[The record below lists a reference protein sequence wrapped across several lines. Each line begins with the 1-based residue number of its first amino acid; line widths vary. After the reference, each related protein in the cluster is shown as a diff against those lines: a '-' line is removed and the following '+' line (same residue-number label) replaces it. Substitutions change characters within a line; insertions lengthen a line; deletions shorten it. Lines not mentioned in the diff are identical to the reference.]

1 MHCVVFK
8 NSHNG
13 TLSRNIYSCKTQRD
27 DLLEDLPRTSA
38 KVNDCLFVN
47 AKRMYVSITKRLD
60 SDLDAAFYLVL
71 TFLFIPH
78 GQTFP
83 PFKGAGD
90 YEARYLQTKWLVRF
104 VLAVI
109 LITA

>member
-8 NSHNG
+8 NSHNE
-13 TLSRNIYSCKTQRD
+13 TLCRNIHSCKTQRD
-27 DLLEDLPRTSA
+27 ELAQRLMIVCSLAQS
-38 KVNDCLFVN
+38 VL
-47 AKRMYVSITKRLD
+47 MYPLQSGSFR
-60 SDLDAAFYLVL
+60 
-71 TFLFIPH
+71 TFLFIPR

-90 YEARYLQTKWLVRF
+90 YKAQYLQTKWLVRF

-109 LITA
+109 LIAA